1 MGCMGDMGVH
11 SLFTFHRFR
20 SYQAVVGG
28 AFFPEVDEH
37 RVVVLRLEVAAFD
50 VGGIDEVGAVGHI
63 NVLVV
68 VHALLE
74 EEVGFPV
81 LIDLVVLQLGLG
93 LDLPVGE
100 GTEHI
105 DISVGEGEPALEGE
119 MRVDVIFGEGIDH
132 VAVAVEAVA
141 LHGAAAL
148 VGAEGARVVLQ
159 HVSLVLVVGER
170 DAHDTVGVGLQ
181 GADVEGAELRP
192 AREGVAA
199 VVVVK
204 TEPARMPG
212 AVGEPV
218 DGVVPAA
225 VLLDGGVYRH
235 DRIANGVAA
244 GVDAEV
250 HLLLGEPVVDIGSGV
265 HVSLDPDSLGLR
277 HHEPPREHRIIGRV
291 VIDKK
296 NVIA

>member
-1 MGCMGDMGVH
+1 MGDMGVY
-11 SLFTFHRFR
+11 SLFTFHRLR

-28 AFFPEVDEH
+28 AFFPEVDEY
-37 RVVVLRLEVAAFD
+37 RVVVLCLEVAAFD
-50 VGGIDEVGAVGHI
+50 VGGIDEVGAVGHV

-100 GTEHI
+100 GAEHI
-105 DISVGEGEPALEGE
+105 DIAVGEGEPAFEGE
-119 MRVDVIFGEGIDH
+119 MRVDVVFGEGVGH
-132 VAVAVEAVA
+132 VAVAIEAVA
-141 LHGAAAL
+141 LHGAAAF

-199 VVVVK
+199 VVVIEA
-204 TEPARMPG
+204 EPSRVSG

-235 DRIANGVAA
+235 DRIADGVAA

-265 HVSLDPDSLGLR
+265 HVSLDSDSLGFR
-277 HHEPPREHRIIGRV
+277 HHEPPREHRIVGRV